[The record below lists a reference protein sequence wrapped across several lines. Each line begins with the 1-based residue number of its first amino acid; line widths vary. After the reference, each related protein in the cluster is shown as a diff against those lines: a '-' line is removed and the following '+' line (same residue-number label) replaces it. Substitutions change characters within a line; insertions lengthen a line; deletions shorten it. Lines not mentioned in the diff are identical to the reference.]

1 MADATI
7 LTSVFAHGGRTGR
20 YGEFTIVYMHGC
32 TFITTPMEFMQQQ
45 NWARS
50 RVSSGNP
57 ARDRTAFVERF
68 ETVLARSGA
77 GVATRGN
84 RSVLSR
90 IAKAMKASS
99 IFLEEWMIPR
109 DLDASLEMKRP
120 KGWVSPT
127 QAAAAA
133 AAAAVAA
140 AAAAATVA
148 PAVLAVAAPAV
159 LVAAAV
165 VVIEAALPPP
175 LPK

>member
-45 NWARS
+45 NWARA

-77 GVATRGN
+77 GVATRGS

-90 IAKAMKASS
+90 IVKAMKASS

-109 DLDASLEMKRP
+109 DLDQGMEMKKP
-120 KGWVSPT
+120 KPRVPVT
-127 QAAAAA
+127 AAPL
-133 AAAAVAA
+133 AAVPAA
-140 AAAAATVA
+140 
-148 PAVLAVAAPAV
+148 
-159 LVAAAV
+159 LVSAAV
-165 VVIEAALPPP
+165 VAIEAILPILPAANDP
-175 LPK
+175 VPAVVIPLLPK